1 MIEAILRKLFKIRE
15 IPHPDGGLYLRRY
28 FITPRWFPLRVF
40 VHQIF
45 TPDPDRSMHDHPW
58 DFVTF
63 PLSGYHEIR
72 LHDVHG
78 RFNAYIWPWQC
89 HTRPA
94 EYVHSIYQ
102 LDKSPTWTIMVTNKA
117 RREWGFWVDDKWV
130 HWREYL
136 GLPDEPVSWED
147 VVK

>member
-1 MIEAILRKLFKIRE
+1 MIEAILRKLFKVRE
-15 IPHPDGGLYLRRY
+15 IPHPEGGLYLRRY

-45 TPDPDRSMHDHPW
+45 TPDPDRVMHDHPW
-58 DFVTF
+58 DFWTF
-63 PLSGYHEIR
+63 PLSGYREVNMHNR
-72 LHDVHG
+72 GFVDLCRWH
-78 RFNAYIWPWQC
+78 F
-89 HTRPA
+89 RPA
-94 EYVHSIYQ
+94 EYVHRIIH
-102 LDKSPTWTIMVTNKA
+102 LDYTPTWTIVVARKA
-117 RREWGFWVDDKWV
+117 RREWGFWVDGRWV